1 MTDFVRQFDNAV
13 HGKFLAIGPFPNYR
27 KHPSNIPGNALKKV
41 GAVNLNKN
49 VSNKLEFRK
58 YKFSEF

>member
-49 VSNKLEFRK
+49 VSNKL
-58 YKFSEF
+58 